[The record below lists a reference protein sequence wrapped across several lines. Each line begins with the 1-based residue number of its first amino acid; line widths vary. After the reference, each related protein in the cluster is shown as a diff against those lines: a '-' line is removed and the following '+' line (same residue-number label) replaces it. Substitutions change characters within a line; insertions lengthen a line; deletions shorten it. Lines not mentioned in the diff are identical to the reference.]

1 MGTSLETSSHY
12 VQNFPISFFIR
23 SYWAHIIVHRKT
35 RHTEV
40 RHRRAP
46 IGVDE
51 CPGNEACSKC
61 DAFGENHQF
70 TCDQSCNMCPLCK
83 IFYVKPGCDYCDQG
97 VSVCQDNCKIGEVI
111 CDKCKKYC

>member
-1 MGTSLETSSHY
+1 MWFHTKLA
-12 VQNFPISFFIR
+12 QNFFEQSLILLKEDSKLPTKKNLLYIFFR
-23 SYWAHIIVHRKT
+23 A
-35 RHTEV
+35 

-51 CPGNEACSKC
+51 CPGSAACSKC
-61 DAFGENHQF
+61 DAFGEGFQF

-97 VSVCQDNCKIGEVI
+97 VSVRQDNCKIGEVI